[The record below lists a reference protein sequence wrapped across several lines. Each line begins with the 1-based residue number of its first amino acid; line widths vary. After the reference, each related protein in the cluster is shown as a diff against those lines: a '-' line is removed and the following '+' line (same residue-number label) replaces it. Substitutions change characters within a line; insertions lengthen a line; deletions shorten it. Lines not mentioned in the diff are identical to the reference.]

1 MEYQKVGRGGAGN
14 FYSPKNLEKA
24 PRETVQVRNYSHMSY
39 TNSALTAFQDV
50 EAQRHAANG
59 AVEDLASQGRKL
71 STAGRGGAGNVTTRD
86 VLAAGTTANVDV
98 TPSLQ
103 ENKPPE
109 LGHYGRGGAGNY
121 RTPEP
126 GKNREEEK
134 DALEAQEKAHRK
146 VVKDVEMGLKEPEK
160 AHLGREGLA

>member
-1 MEYQKVGRGGAGN
+1 MYH
-14 FYSPKNLEKA
+14 
-24 PRETVQVRNYSHMSY
+24 T
-39 TNSALTAFQDV
+39 ALTTFKDV
-50 EAQRHAANG
+50 EAQRHAANA
-59 AVEDLASQGRKL
+59 AVEDLENQGRRL
-71 STAGRGGAGNVTTRD
+71 STVGRGGAGNFTTRD

-103 ENKPPE
+103 ENQPPE

-126 GKNREEEK
+126 EKKREEEK
-134 DALEAQEKAHRK
+134 DALEAQEKAHQR

-160 AHLGREGLA
+160 AHLGREGL